1 MEFLEILN
9 QVEQRISDI
18 ISSKGYEMVNFVV
31 EPSKKGFGDIT
42 CNIGFLLA
50 KKLNKKPQ
58 EISEEF
64 VNEFKSNLVD
74 GIQKVESHPSGYLNF
89 FINIKSLA
97 ESVLLNSQKDSYGD
111 INIGNNTTIVVE
123 HTSVNPNKALHIGHL
138 RNVVIGD
145 SISRILEK
153 ANYNVKVLNYVDDSG
168 LQVAD
173 IIVGF
178 KFAGYSETPPSGEK
192 FAHYCGDTVYV
203 KTTQKYEEDK
213 GIADLK
219 NYVTSTYR
227 GHYTSEQN
235 NTQTLDLIQSVG
247 DAESF
252 CRSNALKYLAR
263 YDKKGSA
270 KQDILKAMHY
280 CLLLYYFSGNTK
292 EPDYTNTRY
301 ETF

>member
-153 ANYNVKVLNYVDDSG
+153 ANYNVLS
-168 LQVAD
+168 
-173 IIVGF
+173 
-178 KFAGYSETPPSGEK
+178 
-192 FAHYCGDTVYV
+192 
-203 KTTQKYEEDK
+203 
-213 GIADLK
+213 
-219 NYVTSTYR
+219 
-227 GHYTSEQN
+227 
-235 NTQTLDLIQSVG
+235 LIH
-247 DAESF
+247 
-252 CRSNALKYLAR
+252 
-263 YDKKGSA
+263 
-270 KQDILKAMHY
+270 I
-280 CLLLYYFSGNTK
+280 
-292 EPDYTNTRY
+292 
-301 ETF
+301 